1 MCVYLKSI
9 VAVWFVIAI
18 EIPFAS
24 GVADVSQIEIDALL
38 TILGCH
44 CSHPGWG
51 SDRDGACRSDSKLL
65 AIDATAATNS
75 SNQSCRSSKA
85 AASHLCCYCCCDLCT
100 ILAST

>member
-44 CSHPGWG
+44 CSHP
-51 SDRDGACRSDSKLL
+51 
-65 AIDATAATNS
+65 THP
-75 SNQSCRSSKA
+75 QQP
-85 AASHLCCYCCCDLCT
+85 ASHVQHLFSLS
-100 ILAST
+100 LSTCANIENPRAFSPAFNKERMEKHFSPSPT

>member
-24 GVADVSQIEIDALL
+24 GVADVSQIEIHALL

-44 CSHPGWG
+44 CSHP
-51 SDRDGACRSDSKLL
+51 AHP
-65 AIDATAATNS
+65 
-75 SNQSCRSSKA
+75 QEP
-85 AASHLCCYCCCDLCT
+85 ASHVQHLLS
-100 ILAST
+100 LSFSLSLSTCANKENPRGFSPAFNKERMEKHFSPSPT